1 MSEREC
7 GILYIVSTPIG
18 NLEDLSPR
26 AVACLRDA
34 DIVACEDTRRTGL
47 LLSGLGFKKRLVSY
61 HDHNAA
67 RRVPSLIRHLKEG
80 LTVSLVSD
88 AGTPGVSDPAYR
100 AVRAAIDEGIDVIP
114 IPGPSALLA
123 ALVVSGL
130 PLDRFVF
137 EGFLSPKR
145 ARRKNRL
152 AELSSETRT
161 MVFYESPYR
170 IIAMLTDVMDVLG
183 DREVSVSRELT
194 KLFEETVRG
203 PISSTLETMQE
214 SKPRGEYTVVV
225 RGLSAKEKSCPE
237 NS

>member
-1 MSEREC
+1 MSERER

-26 AVACLRDA
+26 AVACMRDA

-61 HDHNAA
+61 HDHNAS
-67 RRVPSLIRHLKEG
+67 RRVPSLIRNLKDG
-80 LTVSLVSD
+80 LTVALVSD

-130 PLDRFVF
+130 PLNSFVF
-137 EGFLSPKR
+137 EGFLPPKR
-145 ARRKNRL
+145 VRRKSRL
-152 AELSSETRT
+152 LKLAAETRT
-161 MVFYESPYR
+161 MVFYESPHR
-170 IIAMLTDVMDVLG
+170 VIAMLTDVLEVLG

-194 KLFEETVRG
+194 KRFEETIRG
-203 PISSTLETMQE
+203 PVSSSLETMKE

-225 RGLSAKEKSCPE
+225 RGLPAKEKSCPE